1 MGTLYRKG
9 FVSNNKQPEVPTFE
23 IRDPKRMSAR
33 LPGTSSFGA
42 GLMASSSSSL
52 KPKASM

>member
-9 FVSNNKQPEVPTFE
+9 FVPNNKQPEVPTFE